1 MQKVDLSSTV
11 LFATGPVASLE
22 ESMRLG
28 ETLAC
33 VVCDAAV
40 VVLEASARGPGPTC
54 CGRTM
59 VSARPAPCSAR
70 QPDDDGEI
78 GSGTVAGSLY
88 ADEQLGLV
96 VRCVRRGSG
105 AIICSGR
112 AMREIPAEVSFAGG
126 HPSAP
131 EGFGPHQVVSQL
143 RSRSWRLPSDSS
155 AGCSAADR

>member
-1 MQKVDLSSTV
+1 
-11 LFATGPVASLE
+11 
-22 ESMRLG
+22 MRLG

-33 VVCDAAV
+33 VVCDTAI
-40 VVLEASARGPGPTC
+40 VVLEVPAPGPGPTC
-54 CGRTM
+54 CGRAM

-78 GSGTVAGSLY
+78 GGGTVAGSLY

-105 AIICSGR
+105 EITCGGR
-112 AMREIPAEVSFAGG
+112 VMREIPAEVGFGRG
-126 HPSAP
+126 HPSAPP
-131 EGFGPHQVVSQL
+131 EGFGPHRVVSQL

-155 AGCSAADR
+155 ADCSAADR